1 MGPSR
6 WLEGPADLT
15 LLRRSLGLS
24 TGDSASS
31 EFRIGARISCIR
43 WLSKAPAK
51 DEEEEGDGANWL
63 RQTAV
68 GGSPCLPRRG
78 NASHGEPGIP

>member
-15 LLRRSLGLS
+15 LLRRSLGLY

-31 EFRIGARISCIR
+31 EFRIGAGTSCVR
-43 WLSKAPAK
+43 WLPKAPAK
-51 DEEEEGDGANWL
+51 G
-63 RQTAV
+63 
-68 GGSPCLPRRG
+68 
-78 NASHGEPGIP
+78 